1 MEEKRFARVRRATLV
16 VVLMMCVSFIGCVPN
31 FRQYRVDGQRAFLDG
46 RFAAARG
53 DYRQALRLRPE
64 DADNLFDLG
73 SVCMVFARRAL
84 AEHQRP
90 AATREL
96 DRAIEY
102 FSRSIEAHP
111 GSQASLIAKN
121 DALELRGKFDE
132 ALRDAEW
139 AMTFVGPSARAH
151 LFMADELEE
160 RGDFDGAMLR
170 FRQAVAIEPD
180 NPKAHASFGRFLLR
194 LGDRKAAVDHLNRAY
209 ELNPLESGVAES
221 LTDLGQP
228 LPRTT
233 APLEP

>member
-1 MEEKRFARVRRATLV
+1 MEENRSKRARWATLI
-16 VVLMMCVSFIGCVPN
+16 VLLVTCVSFIGCGPN
-31 FRQYRVDGQRAFLDG
+31 FRRYRVDGQRAFLDG

-53 DYRQALRLRPE
+53 DFEHALTLRPE
-64 DADNLFDLG
+64 DAENLFDLG

-90 AATREL
+90 AAIREL

-102 FSRSIEAHP
+102 FTRSIEAHP
-111 GSQASLIAKN
+111 GSQASIIAKN
-121 DALELRGKFDE
+121 DALELRGKFDQ

-170 FRQAVAIEPD
+170 FRQAVAIEPN
-180 NPKAHASFGRFLLR
+180 NPTAHASYGRFLLR
-194 LGDRKAAVDHLNRAY
+194 LGDRKAAVEHLKRAY

-221 LTDLGQP
+221 LANLGEP

-233 APLEP
+233 APLQP